1 MNKNYNFTFAGV
13 FLLLCLLL
21 SGGIWYSI
29 VELQTWREEYDLLDS
44 ERHNNSGIISNLEAR
59 NNTLTRITNLH
70 INSATLAHDSVT
82 FFSMV
87 RQVMERHN
95 ISLLY
100 ITSSGEDNSG
110 NKDNVLQIKID
121 GKYYDMAGMLADLRN
136 LPVPSKITRLNLKRN
151 HNLPEELVEADMTIE
166 VLTEE

>member
-21 SGGIWYSI
+21 CGGIWYSI